1 MKWNGGLSAYPFL
14 EQQASD
20 PLREVVKRRDIV
32 QPVIATNLDQ
42 VNFWWPPEKTVAD
55 LGVPTFAPN
64 NRYNYFIFGT
74 WTCQNGAFD
83 IARLW
88 SNPKL
93 YFSTNFGSSNAEIQ
107 AFLKSK
113 YRAAG
118 KKIVVRAFGDAESP
132 TTGKLDP
139 LTCGKSLAAFVLANN
154 LDGVD
159 IHYKDDTAFNSG
171 IA

>member
-1 MKWNGGLSAYPFL
+1 M
-14 EQQASD
+14 
-20 PLREVVKRRDIV
+20 
-32 QPVIATNLDQ
+32 
-42 VNFWWPPEKTVAD
+42 
-55 LGVPTFAPN
+55 PTFAPN

-88 SNPKL
+88 SNPYY
-93 YFSTNFGSSNAEIQ
+93 YFSNKFGASNPEIQ

-118 KKIVVRAFGDAESP
+118 KKIVVRAFGDGESP
-132 TTGKLDP
+132 TTGKFDP
-139 LTCGKSLAAFVLANN
+139 VTCGKSIAAFVLSNN

-159 IHYKDDTAFNSG
+159 IHYKDNTALNAGLAEQWLITFSKTLRNTLPFHLISHSIEDYMLNRG
-171 IA
+171 KYTNGGYQTIID